1 MNKTE
6 RIKVLLVDDHTL
18 VRDALAIMLRQ
29 VDDIQV
35 VGALSSGEDAVSKVN
50 ILAPD
55 VILMDIML
63 KGMTGI
69 EATRWIKERN
79 SKIKIILLSMEVKK
93 EFVTAG
99 IQSGIDGYLPKD
111 VEKNILLDA
120 IRMAYQGGKYFNEA
134 ITSLVFEDFYKK
146 EKSTLQTEERL
157 KVTDLTKREREVLAL
172 VANGKSNK
180 EVADQ
185 LFISTKTVDTHK
197 THILDKLGL
206 KNTAELVKYAIKN
219 KLIPME

>member
-1 MNKTE
+1 
-6 RIKVLLVDDHTL
+6 
-18 VRDALAIMLRQ
+18 
-29 VDDIQV
+29 
-35 VGALSSGEDAVSKVN
+35 
-50 ILAPD
+50 
-55 VILMDIML
+55 
-63 KGMTGI
+63 
-69 EATRWIKERN
+69 
-79 SKIKIILLSMEVKK
+79 
-93 EFVTAG
+93 
-99 IQSGIDGYLPKD
+99 
-111 VEKNILLDA
+111 
-120 IRMAYQGGKYFNEA
+120 MAYQGGKYFNEA

-146 EKSTLQTEERL
+146 EKSTLQAEERL

>member
-18 VRDALAIMLRQ
+18 VRDALAIMLKQ

-35 VGALSSGEDAVSKVN
+35 VGALSSGEDAVNKVN
-50 ILAPD
+50 ILMPD

-111 VEKNILLDA
+111 VERNILLDA
-120 IRMAYQGGKYFNEA
+120 IRMAHQGGKYFNEA

-146 EKSTLQTEERL
+146 EKSTLQAEERL

>member
-18 VRDALAIMLRQ
+18 VRDALAIMLKQ

-50 ILAPD
+50 ILMPD

-111 VEKNILLDA
+111 VERNILLDA
-120 IRMAYQGGKYFNEA
+120 IRMAHQGGKYFNEA

-146 EKSTLQTEERL
+146 ETSTLQTEERL

>member
-1 MNKTE
+1 
-6 RIKVLLVDDHTL
+6 
-18 VRDALAIMLRQ
+18 MLKQ

-50 ILAPD
+50 ILVPD

-111 VEKNILLDA
+111 VERSILLDA

-146 EKSTLQTEERL
+146 EKSTLQAEERL

>member
-18 VRDALAIMLRQ
+18 VRDALAIMLKQ

-50 ILAPD
+50 ILVPD

-111 VEKNILLDA
+111 VERSILLDA

-146 EKSTLQTEERL
+146 EKSTLQAEERL